1 MMEGSKNNVTI
12 KGWKEKFAEI
22 IAERL
27 EMSLMAKD
35 IISDEN
41 GVDDR
46 IMPKSLE
53 KNSPLLLVNVYEEL
67 IVILPYEE
75 YKQLENGEVAPIDY
89 IEDSYWCYGRYN
101 GELGV
106 NISDIHI
113 VFVGEENSMIEAIF
127 WQPIDKKRGI
137 HQTGKLKE
145 YFASATYKM
154 QKAFSNS
161 GLYFERIHNGEI
173 AEEAFK
179 ENEKKAEDLQ
189 EKDYRVFLYNA
200 MKEDI
205 EKDFGLEVTGLYCHN
220 GGNPCLIADPDTPNK
235 VKLYISAQLH
245 NYILYH
251 PIFRNW
257 KQYAKSFRF
266 ELGTTVNDE
275 RVPITDGI
283 EDKPA
288 FCRQTLER
296 LFTIKPIQ
304 EDEVSTEPEEPEEV
318 EEVKEE
324 VPTVEE
330 TNEVSKPKGVLGR
343 IFNSFFK
350 K

>member
-1 MMEGSKNNVTI
+1 MEGNKDNATI

-22 IAERL
+22 IAEWL
-27 EMSLMAKD
+27 EMPILTKNV
-35 IISDEN
+35 ISDEE

-53 KNSPLLLVNVYEEL
+53 KNSPLLLVNTFEEL
-67 IVILPYEE
+67 IVIIPYKE
-75 YKQLENGEVAPIDY
+75 YKQLENGEVLPIVY

-106 NISDIHI
+106 NLSDIHN
-113 VFVGEENSMIEAIF
+113 VLGGEENSVIEAIF
-127 WQPIDKKRGI
+127 WQPIDNKKGI
-137 HQTGKLKE
+137 HQIGKLKE
-145 YFASATYKM
+145 YFASASYNM
-154 QKAFSNS
+154 QKESVNS
-161 GLYFERIHNGEI
+161 GFYFERIHGADT
-173 AEEAFK
+173 AEK
-179 ENEKKAEDLQ
+179 GTGLKNLQ

-220 GGNPCLIADPDTPNK
+220 GGNPRLIADPETPNK

-245 NYILYH
+245 NYIMYH

-257 KQYAKSFRF
+257 KQYVKSFRF

-275 RVPITDGI
+275 RIAITDGI
-283 EDKPA
+283 EDKPG
-288 FCRQTLER
+288 FCQQSLEH

-304 EDEVSTEPEEPEEV
+304 KDEVSTEPENIEDE
-318 EEVKEE
+318 KEE
-324 VPTVEE
+324 APTVEKSSE
-330 TNEVSKPKGVLGR
+330 DSKAKSVFGR
-343 IFNSFFK
+343 IFNYFLK